1 MAYLACAQDTV
12 QSARGYAHPILQ
24 FLASHSGEGATPA
37 GDPQA
42 HALRQSA
49 ISAALRS
56 SEREAQSGLWLAML
70 PVLFVGLISP
80 LNMLSPGSLLCL
92 GRAPAAPWLPSS
104 FQRPPPHL
112 A

>member
-24 FLASHSGEGATPA
+24 FLAGHSGEAAAPA
-37 GDPQA
+37 GNPQT

-49 ISAALRS
+49 SSAAIR
-56 SEREAQSGLWLAML
+56 SEREMQAGLWVAML
-70 PVLFVGLISP
+70 PVRFIGLVSP
-80 LNMLSPGSLLCL
+80 LNVLSPGSLRCL
-92 GRAPAAPWLPSS
+92 GRAPAAPWLPSA